1 MNDKYYKKYLK
12 YKNKYL
18 KLIGGASEAKGTC
31 DKWRKNI
38 SLTEQESICKNQRN
52 VEKSSPPGFW
62 NCTWN
67 GNKCVDFNTTTQKP
81 TSSFTKSSPSF
92 PINDNTI
99 EKLIKLID
107 YFKINQSRNCEIIKV
122 TINVRN
128 KEISLTTEEKKKVVE
143 KTKKYVTNPGY
154 WLGEILITTD
164 ATHLKYIKRKRDG
177 TDTCFTAEFMKD
189 YLLYL
194 LENVLQSDNEIDKIY
209 AIGIIFIGFLHFKG
223 QSIQANNDYLNKS
236 KNSNLLK
243 DGEDVIKIE
252 TIIKKLTNYLNE
264 LIELLI
270 KNTIKS
276 NYEKLIENIEKLN
289 DKLKE
294 DLPNY
299 TFLNK
304 QQFDD
309 FKKLIDTKLQEAKQ
323 KQTFKGE
330 THSKMYGNIQNL
342 EKGLRFK
349 AALDDVK
356 ASKEEE
362 AAAQA
367 QEEARRVEEEARRV
381 KEEELKKANEKR
393 DMFVHNYSMN
403 KIEDKMK
410 EIKKKAKKI
419 VKNKDKDINVDD
431 LSVSIDGN
439 VNIINEKGVKH
450 KKRKELVKYLEKIIE
465 WNKYP
470 KNIVEAE
477 KKESWSD
484 FDIFKEIYREIIND
498 INDTNYDWK
507 KLYDDSKK
515 YAEDYLWWR
524 EVFLGNIRS

>member
-1 MNDKYYKKYLK
+1 
-12 YKNKYL
+12 
-18 KLIGGASEAKGTC
+18 
-31 DKWRKNI
+31 
-38 SLTEQESICKNQRN
+38 
-52 VEKSSPPGFW
+52 
-62 NCTWN
+62 
-67 GNKCVDFNTTTQKP
+67 
-81 TSSFTKSSPSF
+81 
-92 PINDNTI
+92 
-99 EKLIKLID
+99 
-107 YFKINQSRNCEIIKV
+107 
-122 TINVRN
+122 
-128 KEISLTTEEKKKVVE
+128 
-143 KTKKYVTNPGY
+143 
-154 WLGEILITTD
+154 
-164 ATHLKYIKRKRDG
+164 
-177 TDTCFTAEFMKD
+177 MKD

-236 KNSNLLK
+236 ENSNLLK

-289 DKLKE
+289 NKLKE

-299 TFLNK
+299 KFLNK

-309 FKKLIDTKLQEAKQ
+309 FKKLIDKKLQEAKQ

-381 KEEELKKANEKR
+381 KEEELKKANEDR
-393 DMFVHNYSMN
+393 DKFARNYSVN
-403 KIEDKMK
+403 KIKEEMK
-410 EIKKKAKKI
+410 EIIKKI
-419 VKNKDKDINVDD
+419 KKNSDAIDFDK
-431 LSVSIDGN
+431 L
-439 VNIINEKGVKH
+439 
-450 KKRKELVKYLEKIIE
+450 KEET
-465 WNKYP
+465 P
-470 KNIVEAE
+470 KNWISTGNGIFIWNPLRQTFINIEKWSKNENSSLGSNKNVEEGNIERAIDE
-477 KKESWSD
+477 ESSTKFKQFIENVKK
-484 FDIFKEIYREIIND
+484 FKNTKIQVLLLSREQETED
-498 INDTNYDWK
+498 YWK
-507 KLYDDSKK
+507 KLYNDSKK
-515 YAEDYLWWR
+515 FAEENLWWR